1 MNTAIWIRNIDMDKR
16 HFRIFISAISVIMLI
31 PVICSCSLFRKK
43 AVAEAAVRFGK
54 TICTGDAADI
64 IRKTDGLEKDFKK
77 SFKDLL
83 NVDNYSEEEKLYAAH
98 MLGSLTVEV
107 DPSSVKVTKDTAT
120 CIMDFTITDH
130 EALKEGDYN
139 DIQALADA
147 VDTGKTRTISVEAEF
162 ALIEKEWYVTN
173 FSDEGFQDIFSF
185 LTGMPDIGRPNL
197 IQTASKIA
205 KAVTEDDAGVVLF
218 YAASVKTGDTVDM
231 PAYLTELFDLNGE
244 PSEEEIIFRDA
255 VRSTMTFEVDES
267 SVEIDGQKGSAVIRI
282 TMADYETLAGTV
294 FKQASEIT
302 DAVKACGTK
311 TYTYNCELV
320 RTGPDWFAINLES
333 EEFAA
338 FLAYKK
344 FSVSLK
350 KVDGTYNATVDITDK
365 FVAYVSKEFNVSM
378 PSDLE
383 GRINIKA
390 TLVLKNGSY
399 EVTIDRDSFVSNI
412 KTFFETNIDKIIMNT
427 LGTTSSLG
435 LDTLAKVAGYA
446 DYADMRKQILD
457 QVTGGLETI
466 NTSGLESSGKFVLND
481 DVITL
486 TSATDTMY
494 GKIDNYGVITITSP
508 VTDPDAKKL
517 LGADTITL
525 PFEKA

>member
-1 MNTAIWIRNIDMDKR
+1 MNNRYIK
-16 HFRIFISAISVIMLI
+16 IFISVTAVTLLI
-31 PVICSCSLFRKK
+31 TFFCSCSVFRKK
-43 AVAEAAVRFGK
+43 AVAEAAVQFGEVL
-54 TICTGDAADI
+54 CTGDAADI

-77 SFKDLL
+77 SFKELL
-83 NVDNYSEEEKLYAAH
+83 NVDNYSDEEKLYAAH

-120 CIMDFTITDH
+120 CTMDFTITDH
-130 EALKEGDYN
+130 EALKEDDYN

-147 VDTGKTRTISVEAEF
+147 VDKGKTRTISVEAEF

-185 LTGMPDIGRPNL
+185 LTGMPDIGRSNL
-197 IQTASKIA
+197 IKTASNIA
-205 KAVTEDDAGVVLF
+205 KAVAEDDAGVVLF
-218 YAASVKTGDTVDM
+218 YVASPQTDDMVDM
-231 PAYLTELFDLNGE
+231 PAYLTSLFDLNGD

-255 VRSTMTFEVDES
+255 VRSTMTYEVDES
-267 SVEIDGQKGSAVIRI
+267 TVEIDGRKGSAVVRI

-311 TYTYNCELV
+311 TYTYKCELA
-320 RTGPDWFAINLES
+320 RNGPDWFAVNLDS

-350 KVDGTYNATVDITDK
+350 KVDGTYKATVDITDK
-365 FVAYVSKEFNVSM
+365 FVAYVAKEFNVSM

-383 GRINIKA
+383 GRIYITA

-399 EVTIDRDSFVSNI
+399 EVTIDREAFVGNI
-412 KTFFETNIDKIIMNT
+412 KTFVDTNIDKIIMNT
-427 LGTTSSLG
+427 LGTTSQIG

-446 DYADMRKQILD
+446 DYADMRKQILA

-466 NTSGLESSGKFVLND
+466 DTSGLESSGKFVLND

-486 TSATDTMY
+486 TSANDTMY
-494 GKIDNYGVITITSP
+494 GKIDNYGVITVTSP
-508 VTDPDAKKL
+508 VSDPDAKKL